1 MVKGLIAIAAGLAVC
16 AGLGT
21 GIGEGIAA
29 SKAVEAV
36 GRNPEAE
43 GKIRTMMILGIAL
56 SENSC
61 HLRFISFFNLIIR
74 ILIIENLTKEE

>member
-1 MVKGLIAIAAGLAVC
+1 MTDLGLIAIGAGIAIL

-36 GRNPEAE
+36 GKNPDAE
-43 GKIRTMMILGIAL
+43 GKIRTMMILGIGLTETVA
-56 SENSC
+56 
-61 HLRFISFFNLIIR
+61 IYGMLIAF
-74 ILIIENLTKEE
+74 LIMFVLGGKI

>member
-1 MVKGLIAIAAGLAVC
+1 MC
-16 AGLGT
+16 RFST

-56 SENSC
+56 TETVAIYG
-61 HLRFISFFNLIIR
+61 LLIAI
-74 ILIIENLTKEE
+74 ILIFGIPNYVFIKRMNFL